1 MQNRKPKN
9 EYKTKKKKQKYKN
22 TNYICIY
29 I

>member
-9 EYKTKKKKQKYKN
+9 EYKTKKKKKRNIKTQ
-22 TNYICIY
+22 IIFVF